1 MTEKSKEHLEVV
13 NKVKSLEE
21 RKEMLE
27 EQLGVLKYRTTDLS
41 NAFLERSDLSNAV
54 LERSQLVDELTGS
67 LDSPIPL
74 GR

>member
-13 NKVKSLEE
+13 NKLKSLEE

-27 EQLGVLKYRTTDLS
+27 EQLGVLKYRTT
-41 NAFLERSDLSNAV
+41 DLSNAV